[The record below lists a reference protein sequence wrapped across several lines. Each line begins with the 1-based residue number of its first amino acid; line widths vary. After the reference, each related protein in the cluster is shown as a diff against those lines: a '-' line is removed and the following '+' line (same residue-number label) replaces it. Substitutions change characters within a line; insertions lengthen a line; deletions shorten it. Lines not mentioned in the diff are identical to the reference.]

1 MARFFYILLFVVV
14 FFACE
19 GAQQKDRPVVR
30 ISLHSSDTLKRHTL
44 PSDFNEPISLAIS
57 AMTSPK
63 ETYIYYEKLV
73 EYISQ
78 QLGRPIQFK
87 QRKSYKEVNELLKKA
102 VVDIAFICSGAYVYA
117 LPEGYMEIIAVPVI
131 NNKAYYQAY
140 IIVHKDSPY
149 RQLIDLKNRRF
160 ALTDPLSNTGYYYPL
175 RRVKELGFTLHRFF
189 SKTIFTYAHDYS
201 IQAVARK
208 LVDGASVDGLIFDY
222 LAKNNPILVE
232 NLRVIEKSE
241 PFGMPP
247 IVVPRGL
254 NPKLKEQLQTVFL
267 NLHRDSKGQQILS
280 QLNIDRFIR
289 GDTVNY
295 SGILRNKRMA
305 VP

>member
-1 MARFFYILLFVVV
+1 MARFFYILLLVIV
-14 FFACE
+14 FLACE
-19 GAQQKDRPVVR
+19 GTQQNDRPIVQ
-30 ISLHSSDTLKRHTL
+30 ISLHSSDTLRSHIL
-44 PSDFNEPISLAIS
+44 PADSNEPISLAIS

-78 QLGRPIQFK
+78 KLGRPIQFK
-87 QRKSYKEVNELLKKA
+87 QRKSYEEVNELLKKA
-102 VVDIAFICSGAYVYA
+102 VVDIAFICSGAYVSA
-117 LPEGYMEIIAVPVI
+117 LPENYMEIIAVPVI

-149 RQLIDLKNRRF
+149 QQFIDLKHKRF

-175 RRVKELGFTLHRFF
+175 RRVKELGFTLDHFF

-222 LAKNNPILVE
+222 LAKNNPNLVE

-267 NLHRDSKGQQILS
+267 NLHLDPKGQQILS

-295 SGILRNKRMA
+295 SGVLRNKRMA